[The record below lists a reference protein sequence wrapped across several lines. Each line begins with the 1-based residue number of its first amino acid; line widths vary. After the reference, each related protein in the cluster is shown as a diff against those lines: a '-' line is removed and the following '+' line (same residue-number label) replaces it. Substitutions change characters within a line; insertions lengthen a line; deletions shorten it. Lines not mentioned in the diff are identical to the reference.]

1 MLFERG
7 SCDLICSMKLRVRIR
22 RQTSRLEVGGEAPTL
37 RELVELIGE
46 TLLPSHGLSAD
57 TDFGL
62 SLNGSDLLSDS
73 TQTLQSC
80 GIDSG
85 DLIWVLLPSAG
96 PESKTGSSS
105 AGSSSTTGAQQS
117 SSSTSSSTCS
127 STCSQRSDSMEPA
140 GPAPPDASAAPLWE
154 PILCSEAENGHAPLS
169 LDLLFHAAQVSCP
182 NDAVVVAAHTLLL
195 EAGFTPQGCELKA
208 AQMPAGWR
216 SGATYRL
223 QYTHPLCGSS
233 SASVVGVVMGPQL
246 VINAALTVL
255 ENVALVRKL
264 QLTASSFVTEEWA
277 GSAAAAFKD
286 LRKLSRLVKDQLA
299 YPLIAAAREAAA
311 LPWAF
316 GLQALPPELLLRV
329 LRLLDVRSLVRL
341 SAVCRLLN
349 AAAAD
354 SSLWRHLYRRD
365 FPGSGGNGSRDS
377 DWKELYKR
385 SFVFRAESRRRSTAF
400 LVTPPLFDP
409 HIFHPVPRPF
419 PPVPGIIG
427 GDYDQRPNLPY
438 GLLPRP
444 RYDPIGPL
452 SDPFA
457 RPRFRPSGGGA
468 DVRRGFI

>member
-1 MLFERG
+1 
-7 SCDLICSMKLRVRIR
+7 MKLRVRIR

-46 TLLPSHGLSAD
+46 TAD

-85 DLIWVLLPSAG
+85 DLIWVLLPSAA
-96 PESKTGSSS
+96 PPAAPPAARSSS
-105 AGSSSTTGAQQS
+105 DDPDFSSAPAFSSLRNAVQASCSHSAQIKS
-117 SSSTSSSTCS
+117 ICS
-127 STCSQRSDSMEPA
+127 SLQRSDSMEPA

-195 EAGFTPQGCELKA
+195 EGCELKA

-264 QLTASSFVTEEWA
+264 QLTASSFVTED
-277 GSAAAAFKD
+277 AAAAFKD

-365 FPGSGGNGSRDS
+365 FPGKKIKTHRTTVPRFTDNYYYFRYLNVPTVSYIEAIIPKKSFICFIYDLIWTLAGGTRT
-377 DWKELYKR
+377 
-385 SFVFRAESRRRSTAF
+385 FVFKGNSR
-400 LVTPPLFDP
+400 
-409 HIFHPVPRPF
+409 
-419 PPVPGIIG
+419 
-427 GDYDQRPNLPY
+427 
-438 GLLPRP
+438 
-444 RYDPIGPL
+444 
-452 SDPFA
+452 
-457 RPRFRPSGGGA
+457 
-468 DVRRGFI
+468 